1 MEELRSQTDGMIR
14 ESRNKPQHKATGG
27 TRQKEGCDEEE
38 ACVWELGS
46 WGHREGVATVRMHTA
61 TLSRERRNTL
71 ALSLPP
77 HSPVSSLP
85 PGPLIGWDDQEARVP
100 ENLGNVVF
108 WRKVGYG
115 SDLHNDSPEI

>member
-46 WGHREGVATVRMHTA
+46 WDHREGVATVRMHTA

-71 ALSLPP
+71 
-77 HSPVSSLP
+77 
-85 PGPLIGWDDQEARVP
+85 
-100 ENLGNVVF
+100 
-108 WRKVGYG
+108 
-115 SDLHNDSPEI
+115 DSPLHLSPALLPGSLMITLGQKPRNREGVYAHHAVKESLTIGFGNFRNYIICL